1 MRRSVRSAFEVVQA
15 KKSGAG
21 HEEDKQES
29 KDKGLARKHVV
40 VYPEGAAPLSRQGH
54 PVGDKG
60 HVPREKR
67 SVRKLRE
74 NTNEL
79 VATSLLCLFFPP
91 DPPYIGRGRALRLI
105 KWITATR

>member
-1 MRRSVRSAFEVVQA
+1 MKRSVRSAFKIVQA
-15 KKSGAG
+15 KRPGAG
-21 HEEDKQES
+21 HEADKQES
-29 KDKGLARKHVV
+29 KDKGLASKHVV

-79 VATSLLCLFFPP
+79 VATSLLCILFSHPTLP
-91 DPPYIGRGRALRLI
+91 ILDANDHYD
-105 KWITATR
+105 